1 MLKQRI
7 ITGVVLAVGLLSALW
22 FLPDTALTVL
32 LALVLLIGAWEWA
45 GLSGLVGSVARVVYV
60 LCIAAVLLVLWWG
73 SQLNAQ
79 LAPRWIIAAGGVWWL
94 LALVCVTTYPAS
106 ARIWGKQALELVI
119 GALVLVPALF
129 ATLALIQV
137 PQGRL
142 WVLFVVLIVASADI
156 GAFFSGRR
164 FGRRRLA
171 PSVSPGKTL
180 EGLVGGL
187 CSVALLALVC
197 AWGVSYTSPGGFA
210 EISGFT
216 EMPTADWLQ
225 WLLVVLITG
234 LASVLGDLNE
244 SMVKRH
250 RGIKDSGTILPGHG
264 GVLDRVDSLSAALPV
279 FVLLVWAFDLIALS
293 V

>member
-22 FLPDTALTVL
+22 FLPDRALMVL

-60 LCIAAVLLVLWWG
+60 LCIAAVLLVLWWA
-73 SQLNAQ
+73 SQLNTQ

-142 WVLFVVLIVASADI
+142 WVLFVVLVVASADI
-156 GAFFSGRR
+156 GAFFAGRR

-171 PSVSPGKTL
+171 AKVSPGKTL

-210 EISGFT
+210 

-279 FVLLVWAFDLIALS
+279 FVLLVWVFDLIALS

>member
-22 FLPDTALTVL
+22 FLPDTALMVL
-32 LALVLLIGAWEWA
+32 LALVMLIGAWEWA
-45 GLSGLVGSVARVVYV
+45 GLSGLTGSVARVCYV

-73 SQLNAQ
+73 SPLKTQ
-79 LAPRWIIAAGGVWWL
+79 LAPRWIIVTGGVWWL

-164 FGRRRLA
+164 FGHRRLA
-171 PSVSPGKTL
+171 PSVSPGKTI

-187 CSVALLALVC
+187 CSVALLALIC
-197 AWGVSYTSPGGFA
+197 AWGVSYTSPGGFTA
-210 EISGFT
+210 
-216 EMPTADWLQ
+216 MPTADWLQ
-225 WLLVVLITG
+225 WLLVVVITG

>member
-22 FLPDTALTVL
+22 FLPDTALMVL

-45 GLSGLVGSVARVVYV
+45 GLSGLAGSVARVVYV
-60 LCIAAVLLVLWWG
+60 LCIAAVLLVLWWA
-73 SQLNAQ
+73 SQLNTQ

-142 WVLFVVLIVASADI
+142 WVLFVVLIAASADI

-171 PSVSPGKTL
+171 AKVSPGKTL

-197 AWGVSYTSPGGFA
+197 AWGVSYTSL
-210 EISGFT
+210 SGFT
-216 EMPTADWLQ
+216 EMPTADWLL

>member
-22 FLPDTALTVL
+22 FLPDTALMVL

-45 GLSGLVGSVARVVYV
+45 ALSGLVGSVARVCYV

-73 SQLNAQ
+73 SQLNTQ
-79 LAPRWIIAAGGVWWL
+79 LAPRWIIVTGGVWWL

-164 FGRRRLA
+164 FGHRRLA
-171 PSVSPGKTL
+171 PSVSPGKTI

-187 CSVALLALVC
+187 CSVALLALIC
-197 AWGVSYTSPGGFA
+197 AWGVSYTSPGGFTA
-210 EISGFT
+210 
-216 EMPTADWLQ
+216 MPTADWLQ
-225 WLLVVLITG
+225 WLLVVVITG

>member
-22 FLPDTALTVL
+22 FLPDTALMVL

-60 LCIAAVLLVLWWG
+60 LCIAAVLLVLWWA
-73 SQLNAQ
+73 SQLNTQ

-129 ATLALIQV
+129 ATLALIQA
-137 PQGRL
+137 PQGRW

-164 FGRRRLA
+164 FGHRRLA
-171 PSVSPGKTL
+171 AKVSPGKTL

-187 CSVALLALVC
+187 CSVALLALIC

-210 EISGFT
+210 G
-216 EMPTADWLQ
+216 MPTADWLQ

-279 FVLLVWAFDLIALS
+279 FVLLVWVFDLIALS